1 MPPDETRS
9 HSAPEDGPRLDRY
22 LAETWPDLSRSRL
35 QRLIADGFARVNG
48 APARCSYQVRQGDL
62 LTVRIPAPS
71 PLSLSPED
79 IPLRVIYEDGDL
91 LVIDKPA
98 GLVVHPAPGHPA
110 GTLVNALLAHCPD
123 LAGIGGVERPGIVH
137 RLDKDTS
144 GLMVVA
150 KNERAHQSL
159 TRQIKQRTVTKR
171 YLALVHGE
179 LLPPQGTI
187 DAPIGRDPRNR
198 QRMAVVPDGRAA
210 SSAYTTLQRLGPYS
224 LLEVQIHTGR
234 THQIRVHLAHVGRPV
249 VGDPVYGRK
258 GKGGAGLPGGQVLN
272 RQFLHAAVLGFC
284 LPSTGEYREFGCD
297 LPADLRA
304 VLEAIGRGLIPNPSP
319 EVVRDVQEKGA
330 RATGNIDTQD

>member
-1 MPPDETRS
+1 MLPSETRS
-9 HSAPEDGPRLDRY
+9 TVVAENGPRLDRY
-22 LAETWPDLSRSRL
+22 LAELWPDLSRSRL
-35 QRLIADGFARVNG
+35 QRLIADGAVSLNG
-48 APARCSYQVRQGDL
+48 APAKASCQVRGGDQIA
-62 LTVRIPAPS
+62 VVVPSPS
-71 PLSLSPED
+71 PLSVSAED
-79 IPLRVIYEDGDL
+79 IPLQVIYEDQDL
-91 LVIDKPA
+91 VVIDKPA
-98 GLVVHPAPGHPA
+98 GLVVHPAPGHLS

-159 TRQIKQRTVTKR
+159 TRQIKERTVTKR

-179 LLPPQGTI
+179 LRPPEGTI

-198 QRMAVVPDGRAA
+198 QRMGVVVDGRAA

-224 LLEVQIHTGR
+224 LVEVQIHTGR
-234 THQIRVHLAHVGRPV
+234 THQIRVHLAHVGHPV

-258 GKGGAGLPGGQVLN
+258 GKGVADLPGGRVLG
-272 RQFLHAAVLGFC
+272 RQFLHAAVLGFR
-284 LPSTGEYREFGCD
+284 LPSSGEYREFRCD

-304 VLEAIGRGLIPNPSP
+304 VLAGLGGVLIPGPPFRS
-319 EVVRDVQEKGA
+319 
-330 RATGNIDTQD
+330 ATRRQ